1 VIVGAPHVKRVCA
14 FEAKHDPILVV
25 DSHGVEPSQISAE
38 RVQSVPGRH
47 FQIVKLRHRVDL
59 IEFATHVWP
68 ELARNPPSR
77 LAVDAVPDVP
87 GRPIGELPDH
97 RIAL

>member
-1 VIVGAPHVKRVCA
+1 VVVGALHVERISA

-25 DSHGVEPSQISAE
+25 DSHGVEPSPISAE

-47 FQIVKLRHRVDL
+47 FQIVKFCHRVDL
-59 IEFATHVWP
+59 IEFATPVWP

-77 LAVDAVPDVP
+77 LAVDAVPDLP
-87 GRPIGELPDH
+87 GRFIGERPDH
-97 RIAL
+97 RIAP

>member
-1 VIVGAPHVKRVCA
+1 VVVGALHVERISA
-14 FEAKHDPILVV
+14 FEPKHDPILVV
-25 DSHGVEPSQISAE
+25 DSHGVEPSQIGAG
-38 RVQSVPGRH
+38 RVQSVAGRH
-47 FQIVKLRHRVDL
+47 FQIIELRHRVDL

-68 ELARNPPSR
+68 ELPGNPPSR

-87 GRPIGELPDH
+87 GRFIGERPDH

>member
-1 VIVGAPHVKRVCA
+1 MVVGALHVECVSA
-14 FEAKHDPILVV
+14 FEAKHDPILIV
-25 DSHGVEPSQISAE
+25 DSHGVEPSQTGAE

-47 FQIVKLRHRVDL
+47 FQIVKLRHRVDV
-59 IEFATHVWP
+59 IEFATHVCP

-87 GRPIGELPDH
+87 ARYIGERPDH